1 MRGLN
6 PEGLS
11 LASRSRPSPG
21 TSVPAERCAA
31 VGRSPTH
38 LKQCAAVRTQ
48 LGSMMLP
55 PQMCSF
61 LYCKLTCHG
70 QASMAAGLP
79 PSTRGVLM
87 LSPQSSARRR
97 SSDKATR

>member
-1 MRGLN
+1 MQRG
-6 PEGLS
+6 EM
-11 LASRSRPSPG
+11 
-21 TSVPAERCAA
+21 
-31 VGRSPTH
+31 PTH

-48 LGSMMLP
+48 LGLMMLP

-61 LYCKLTCHG
+61 LYCRLTCHG

-79 PSTRGVLM
+79 PSTRGART

-97 SSDKATR
+97 SSDKDTR